1 MKQFLI
7 AIFSLVWMGNVF
19 SQNSK
24 QELSQMKE
32 LLQEISINAIELGY
46 VNAKLSPKQLEAKWL
61 GFEPATSEAIHKLEK
76 RLGIELPSDYKAFMQ
91 LTNGFL
97 FAIGVDPSFCAVE
110 KVAYLKKTDPY
121 LIEVWSAPGTA
132 DIGEKLKTAI
142 QVGGFDE
149 EQYFYLI
156 PPSKENP
163 NWEYWVFTN
172 WAPGAK
178 TQYSQFGFSLL
189 GRIK

>member
-1 MKQFLI
+1 MKQFLFT
-7 AIFSLVWMGNVF
+7 IFSLVWMGSVF
-19 SQNSK
+19 SQNSN

-32 LLQEISINAIELGY
+32 LLQEISINAIEL
-46 VNAKLSPKQLEAKWL
+46 
-61 GFEPATSEAIHKLEK
+61 
-76 RLGIELPSDYKAFMQ
+76 PSDYKAFMQ
-91 LTNGFL
+91 LTNGFF
-97 FAIGVDPSFCAVE
+97 FATGVDPSFCAVE

-163 NWEYWVFTN
+163 NWEYWVFAN
-172 WAPGAK
+172 WAPGETVYHSLADYFK
-178 TQYSQFGFSLL
+178 TVLEYTVYFMETE
-189 GRIK
+189 

>member
-1 MKQFLI
+1 
-7 AIFSLVWMGNVF
+7 
-19 SQNSK
+19 
-24 QELSQMKE
+24 MKE

-97 FAIGVDPSFCAVE
+97 FATGVDPSFCAVE

-163 NWEYWVFTN
+163 NWEYWVFAN
-172 WAPGAK
+172 WAPGETVYNSLADYFK
-178 TQYSQFGFSLL
+178 TVLEYTVYFMETE
-189 GRIK
+189 

>member
-19 SQNSK
+19 SQNSN

-61 GFEPATSEAIHKLEK
+61 GF
-76 RLGIELPSDYKAFMQ
+76 
-91 LTNGFL
+91 GFL
-97 FAIGVDPSFCAVE
+97 FATGVDPSFCAVE

-121 LIEVWSAPGTA
+121 LIEVWSAPGTV
-132 DIGEKLKTAI
+132 DIGEKLKSAI
-142 QVGGFDE
+142 KVGGFDE

-163 NWEYWVFTN
+163 NWEYWVFAN
-172 WAPGAK
+172 WAPGE
-178 TQYSQFGFSLL
+178 TVYHSLTDYFKYVL
-189 GRIK
+189 EDTIYFMESE